1 MGAETGSTP
10 PVPDPRLVARL
21 YAFSR
26 IGLGALMA
34 LGPTAATRPWIGD
47 VARVPGVRSAL
58 RVLGVRDALLGVAV
72 LGTPDG
78 GVLRRRALLLCA
90 AADAADAV
98 VTAGDY
104 VRARRAGQ
112 ALAALT
118 AAGGAAL
125 GTWTAMRTSGG
136 RDG

>member
-1 MGAETGSTP
+1 M
-10 PVPDPRLVARL
+10 PDPRLVARL

-26 IGLGALMA
+26 IGLGAVMA
-34 LGPTAATRPWIGD
+34 LAPTAATRPWIGD
-47 VARVPGVRSAL
+47 AARLPGVRSAL
-58 RVLGVRDALLGVAV
+58 RVLGVRDALLGAAV

-90 AADAADAV
+90 AADVADVV
-98 VTAGDY
+98 VTTGDY
-104 VRARRAGQ
+104 ARARRAG
-112 ALAALT
+112 AGLAALT

-125 GTWTAMRTSGG
+125 GTWTATRASGG